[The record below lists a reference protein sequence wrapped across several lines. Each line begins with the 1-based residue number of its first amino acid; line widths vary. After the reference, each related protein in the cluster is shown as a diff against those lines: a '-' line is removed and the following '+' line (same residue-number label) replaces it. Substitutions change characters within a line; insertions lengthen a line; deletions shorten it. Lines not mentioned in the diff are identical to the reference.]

1 MNKNVKK
8 ILNDMKRTSPHLAN
22 GNVYGSIMDLD
33 NIVDK
38 LSMNDDL
45 DESEVKRLIDA
56 IHVCKAYALYTM
68 PLLEPITYCSLD
80 EVKLVGRDT
89 YNDLILVKERTDSF
103 FSHLGQLL
111 MEASEKTRQ
120 KVQEDFDKH
129 LLRYRHPYQ

>member
-1 MNKNVKK
+1 
-8 ILNDMKRTSPHLAN
+8 MKHTSPHLAN
-22 GNVYGSIMDLD
+22 GHVYGSIMDLD

-38 LSMNDDL
+38 LSRNDVL
-45 DESEVKRLIDA
+45 DESEIKQLLNT

-80 EVKLVGRDT
+80 EVKLVGKDT